1 MSDSDVDDAVASL
14 PGQTLRRIDE
24 AFDRAISESHPE
36 EKQRPRKRRRIE
48 QDAQPGP
55 STEPE
60 LAGGFLL
67 DDDNDGDSDNADLTD
82 AGGGFVLEG
91 NDGSENENTSASQ
104 PTHIPLA
111 LVPRALQLLD
121 LDPSD
126 TQVLSVFKNAASSW
140 SEETGEGRR
149 RPRRELQ
156 LSNLSDMDEDEDGES
171 EAEQVISRR
180 DWRAVCAALIPSSN
194 PLDSPLS
201 SLEDSDDDDDTR
213 AVPEEESDSGS
224 SAVISEDLEESDTS
238 SDEYIPDSKRKG
250 KGKSKSKGKSNSRP
264 QSNKS
269 SPSKKPRQSRGKT
282 RRDSTPDTSTLTSR
296 QQQDTLSA
304 FALFFPSKPRATRSD
319 LSEEELSKKRLTIKD
334 IANAAAS
341 IKEKITAEEIIE
353 MLAYF
358 SSSSTQNN
366 PTMSFQEFQQ
376 MMIAARLA

>member
-14 PGQTLRRIDE
+14 PEQTLRRIDE
-24 AFDRAISESHPE
+24 AFDRAISESRPE

-67 DDDNDGDSDNADLTD
+67 DDNDNNGNADLID
-82 AGGGFVLEG
+82 AGGGFVLED
-91 NDGSENENTSASQ
+91 NDDEENENASSTSQ
-104 PTHIPLA
+104 PTLIPLA

-140 SEETGEGRR
+140 SDENQEGRR
-149 RPRRELQ
+149 RPRRAQQ
-156 LSNLSDMDEDEDGES
+156 LSNLSDMDEEA

-180 DWRAVCAALIPSSN
+180 DWRAVCAALIPSGN
-194 PLDSPLS
+194 PLDSPLTS
-201 SLEDSDDDDDTR
+201 IEDSDNDGDTR

-224 SAVISEDLEESDTS
+224 SAVVSGDLEESDTS

-250 KGKSKSKGKSNSRP
+250 KGKSKSKSRL
-264 QSNKS
+264 QNNKS
-269 SPSKKPRQSRGKT
+269 SPSKKARQSKGKT
-282 RRDSTPDTSTLTSR
+282 RRDSTPDTTTLTSR

-304 FALFFPSKPRATRSD
+304 FALFFPSKPKGTRSD
-319 LSEEELSKKRLTIKD
+319 LSEDELSKKRLTIKD

-353 MLAYF
+353 MLTYF
-358 SSSSTQNN
+358 SPSSTHKN